1 MDQDVIAEVR
11 IDGHGRLHV
20 VPGQAEFPF
29 VYRAGLE
36 VGWDASARSLHSP
49 TPREGDYVGWYR
61 RLVTAAAQEYGCR
74 LRLTE
79 RTVWIDVE
87 PGIRA
92 QLIEASASLPGRS

>member
-1 MDQDVIAEVR
+1 MAAAACTWCPGRRSSRSSIA
-11 IDGHGRLHV
+11 
-20 VPGQAEFPF
+20 PA
-29 VYRAGLE
+29 LE
-36 VGWDASARSLHSP
+36 VGWDVSARSLHSP

-87 PGIRA
+87 RGIRA